1 MIFKVI
7 YQPDQ
12 KQTPRRETT
21 LALYVEADTEVEAR
35 GLVQDNTD
43 YAIEF
48 VEPLQG
54 DHLKYEQS
62 SPDFKLTEFNKQ

>member
-1 MIFKVI
+1 MIFKVL

-21 LALYVEADTEVEAR
+21 RTLYLEADTEVEAR
-35 GLVQDNTD
+35 GLVEDNTN

-54 DHLKYEQS
+54 DHLKYEQNNS
-62 SPDFKLTEFNKQ
+62 NFKLTEFNNK

>member
-1 MIFKVI
+1 MIFKVL
-7 YQPDQ
+7 YQPDE

-21 LALYVEADTEVEAR
+21 LSLYLEADTEVEAR
-35 GLVQDNTD
+35 GLVEDNTD

-54 DHLKYEQS
+54 EHLKYEQDS
-62 SPDFKLTEFNKQ
+62 SNFKLTEFNNK